1 MKIEDWSNFKTKS
14 GDTSMTNSNSFVDM
28 RDVVAANSQFVEALA
43 ARKVNKKSDRWA
55 RGDLKRKPKIR
66 RNCRYVSDLFYM
78 APIYHQAFTKLEK
91 LLVIDSTDLTIVSD
105 IKVSLLVN
113 ILTEE
118 KSFLSGSV
126 GPVWGDGGERPDVDG
141 QRSVSTLQ
149 GKAVN
154 FHQYPWFNW
163 DTFWFKIACRP
174 SWLIIEVD
182 TLGQKLENQAGWS
195 EVEKG
200 DVCSQLWCTGCKDW
214 TLAWCCTDWKEWGRV
229 SFIPPIF
236 IQRQCLTWWKG
247 CWVDCVEKWKIFQG
261 TTWRC
266 PWLNR
271 IGSLL

>member
-1 MKIEDWSNFKTKS
+1 MWWLQTPSSLKLLQRGRWTKRVTGELEEKAKDS
-14 GDTSMTNSNSFVDM
+14 
-28 RDVVAANSQFVEALA
+28 
-43 ARKVNKKSDRWA
+43 
-55 RGDLKRKPKIR
+55 
-66 RNCRYVSDLFYM
+66 
-78 APIYHQAFTKLEK
+78 EK
-91 LLVIDSTDLTIVSD
+91 LQVCIWPVLYGPYLPPSIHQTGKALGNRQHRSD
-105 IKVSLLVN
+105 HCVRHQGIIAGEYLDRREIRKA
-113 ILTEE
+113 
-118 KSFLSGSV
+118 FLSGSV

-154 FHQYPWFNW
+154 FHQYSWFNW

-247 CWVDCVEKWKIFQG
+247 CWVGCVKKWKIFQG